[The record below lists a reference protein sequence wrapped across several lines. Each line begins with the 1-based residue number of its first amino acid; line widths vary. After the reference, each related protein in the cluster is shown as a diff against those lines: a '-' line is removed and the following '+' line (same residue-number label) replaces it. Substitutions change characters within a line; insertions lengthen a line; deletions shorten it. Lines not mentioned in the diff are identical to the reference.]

1 MTQLLSYLGAINHR
15 GTLTDL
21 GRTMSIFP
29 LSPRFAKILIIGQQH
44 GCLPYVIA
52 VVAAL
57 SVGEI
62 FLPEHQLGFQ
72 EDGNDDEDLPEWK
85 REKNLANSMAEK
97 KKMYYR
103 AQRQFSKLDPN
114 SDALKLLSVVCAY
127 EYEKDK
133 ESFCQRSFVRLKA
146 MEETHKLRRQISE
159 IVRTNCP
166 GVLSMKFEPKL
177 APPTELQVKALKQ
190 ILATGFL
197 DQMAMLAHIANPPL
211 PDPLPPLAKTP
222 IYRTPYIPLFPI
234 EQSTFGS
241 GQTTLIYPHPTSILS
256 TPQPEYVVYT
266 DLIRSATGRVRMRPL
281 TTISP
286 KQIVSLAKGTGLLTY
301 SKPLENLAPK
311 VEKDGKQREVWVNVS
326 IGSGQGRKGWSLGAR
341 KVIQKKEG
349 GVWVTE

>member
-1 MTQLLSYLGAINHR
+1 
-15 GTLTDL
+15 
-21 GRTMSIFP
+21 MSIFP

-72 EDGNDDEDLPEWK
+72 ENENEDENMPEWK
-85 REKNLANSMAEK
+85 REKNVESAMAEK
-97 KKMYYR
+97 KKAYYR
-103 AQRQFSKLDPN
+103 AQRQFSKLEPT

-133 ESFCQRSFVRLKA
+133 EGFCSRSFVRLKA

-166 GVLSMKFEPKL
+166 GVLGMKFEPKL
-177 APPTELQVKALKQ
+177 APPSELQVKALKQ

-197 DQMAMLAHIANPPL
+197 DQMALRADLANPPL

-222 IYRTPYIPLFPI
+222 IYRTPYIPLFPL
-234 EQSTFGS
+234 STDVDS
-241 GQTTLIYPHPTSILS
+241 RSSSLIYPHPTSTLS
-256 TPQPEYVVYT
+256 TPAPDYVVYT
-266 DLIRSATGRVRMRPL
+266 DLIRSATGRIRMRPL
-281 TTISP
+281 TTISS

-301 SKPLENLAPK
+301 SKPLEGFMPK
-311 VEKDGKQREVWVNVS
+311 IEKDGKQREVWVNVS
-326 IGSGQGRKGWSLGAR
+326 IGAGQGRKGWSLGAR